1 MKHFDRIDYDLQS
14 EKSNYLTN
22 KSIKTSE
29 SVSAGHPDKIA
40 DQISDAVLDQML
52 SQDSNSRVACE
63 TFVTTGL
70 VLIGGE
76 IATESYVDLQKTVRD
91 TVYDIG
97 YIYPEIG
104 FYFRDLAILN
114 VIHEQSPDIAQGV
127 VKESTE
133 EQGAG
138 DQGIMYGYAV
148 DETKQYMPLP
158 ITLAHDLTRNLANL
172 RINNTLTYLRPDG
185 KSQVAVR
192 YDEAKP
198 IGVEK
203 VVVAAQHTEDVEVDK
218 IKEDLLDHLI
228 IPVLGDLYNKDI
240 EVIIN
245 GTGKFVIG
253 GPHGDA
259 GLTGRKII
267 VDTYG
272 GLSYHGGG
280 AFSGKDPSK
289 VDRSGAYVARYIAKN
304 VIHQEWAHE
313 ISIQI
318 AYSIGVAQPFSFHV
332 NTFGTGTIPDEEIE
346 RRILSNIDLRP
357 GKIIERL
364 DLKRP
369 IYRDTASYGH
379 FGRSDISFSWEKLDL
394 F

>member
-1 MKHFDRIDYDLQS
+1 M
-14 EKSNYLTN
+14 SNTSYL
-22 KSIKTSE
+22 TSE
-29 SVSAGHPDKIA
+29 SVCEGHPDKIA

-52 SQDSNSRVACE
+52 TQDPNSRVACE

-76 IATESYVDLQKTVRD
+76 IATEGYVDLQKTVRD

-97 YIYPEIG
+97 YVHPDIG
-104 FYFRDLAILN
+104 FFYKDIAVLN

-127 VKESTE
+127 VRKSVE

-138 DQGIMYGYAV
+138 DQGMMYGYAI
-148 DETKQYMPLP
+148 DHTDQYMPVP
-158 ITLAHDLTRNLANL
+158 ISYAHELTRNLAEL
-172 RINNTLTYLRPDG
+172 RKSKKLEYLRPDG
-185 KSQVAVR
+185 KSQVSIKYIDGKPAN
-192 YDEAKP
+192 AK
-198 IGVEK
+198 K
-203 VVVAAQHTEDVEVDK
+203 VVIAAQHAADVTQEK
-218 IKEDLLDHLI
+218 IKEDLLEYLI
-228 IPVLGDLYNKDI
+228 EPVMGDYYQKGETD
-240 EVIIN
+240 VIIN
-245 GTGKFVIG
+245 GTGKFVVG

-272 GLSYHGGG
+272 GLGRHGGG

-304 VIHQEWAHE
+304 IVHAGLAKECE
-313 ISIQI
+313 VQI
-318 AYSIGVAQPFSFHV
+318 AYSIGIAEPFSFDV
-332 NTFGTGTIPDEEIE
+332 NTFGTGTISDEELIAKV
-346 RRILSNIDLRP
+346 RNAIDLRP

-364 DLKRP
+364 QLKQP
-369 IYRDTASYGH
+369 MYRKTAAYGH
-379 FGRSDISFSWEKLDL
+379 FGRKDITFNWEKLDL

>member
-1 MKHFDRIDYDLQS
+1 MDK
-14 EKSNYLTN
+14 KSY
-22 KSIKTSE
+22 IASE
-29 SVSAGHPDKIA
+29 SVSEGHPDKIA
-40 DQISDAVLDQML
+40 DQISDAILDQML
-52 SQDSNSRVACE
+52 TQDRESRVACE

-76 IATESYVDLQKTVRD
+76 ISTDSYVDLQKTVRD

-97 YIYPEIG
+97 YTNPEIG
-104 FYFRDLAILN
+104 FYYKDLSVLN

-127 VKESTE
+127 VKNSIE

-138 DQGIMYGYAV
+138 DQGMMYGYAV
-148 DETKQYMPLP
+148 NHTDEYMPLP
-158 ITLAHDLTRNLANL
+158 IALAHQLTLNLSKL
-172 RINNTLTYLRPDG
+172 RKDKILDYLRPDG

-192 YDEAKP
+192 YVNDKP
-198 IGVEK
+198 VEVSK
-203 VVVAAQHTEDVEVDK
+203 VVVAAQHAEEITQDQ
-218 IKEDLLDHLI
+218 IKSDLLENLI
-228 IPVLGDLYNKDI
+228 EPVLGDYYDKSTT
-240 EVIIN
+240 EVIVN

-272 GLSYHGGG
+272 GVGRHGGG

-289 VDRSGAYVARYIAKN
+289 VDRSGAYVARFIAKN
-304 VIHQEWAHE
+304 VVHAGLAEKCE
-313 ISIQI
+313 VQI
-318 AYSIGVAQPFSFHV
+318 AYSIGVAEPFSFDV
-332 NTFGTGTIPDEEIE
+332 DTSGTGSIPDHEIKE
-346 RRILSNIDLRP
+346 KILANIDLRP

-364 DLKRP
+364 DLKNP
-369 IYRDTASYGH
+369 FYKKTAAYGH
-379 FGRSDISFSWEKLDL
+379 FGRKDVMFNWEKLDL

>member
-1 MKHFDRIDYDLQS
+1 M
-14 EKSNYLTN
+14 TN

-127 VKESTE
+127 VKESAE

-203 VVVAAQHTEDVEVDK
+203 VVVAAQHTEDVEEDK

>member
-1 MKHFDRIDYDLQS
+1 MSYTS
-14 EKSNYLTN
+14 YL
-22 KSIKTSE
+22 TSE
-29 SVSAGHPDKIA
+29 SVCEGHPDKIA

-52 SQDSNSRVACE
+52 TQDPNSRVACE

-76 IATESYVDLQKTVRD
+76 IATEGYVDLQKTVRD

-97 YIYPEIG
+97 YVHPDIG
-104 FYFRDLAILN
+104 FFYKDIAVLN

-127 VKESTE
+127 VKKSIE

-138 DQGIMYGYAV
+138 DQGMMYGYAI
-148 DETKQYMPLP
+148 DHTDQYMPVP
-158 ITLAHDLTRNLANL
+158 ISYAHELTRNLAQL
-172 RINNTLTYLRPDG
+172 RKSKKLEYLRPDG
-185 KSQVAVR
+185 KSQVSIKYIDGKPAN
-192 YDEAKP
+192 AK
-198 IGVEK
+198 K
-203 VVVAAQHTEDVEVDK
+203 VVIAAQHAVDVTQEK
-218 IKEDLLDHLI
+218 IKEDLLEYLI
-228 IPVLGDLYNKDI
+228 EPVMGDYYQKGETD
-240 EVIIN
+240 VIIN
-245 GTGKFVIG
+245 GTGKFVVG

-272 GLSYHGGG
+272 GLGRHGGG

-304 VIHQEWAHE
+304 IVHAGLAKECE
-313 ISIQI
+313 VQI
-318 AYSIGVAQPFSFHV
+318 AYSIGIAEPFSFDV
-332 NTFGTGTIPDEEIE
+332 NTFGTGTIPDEELIAKV
-346 RRILSNIDLRP
+346 RNAIDLRP

-364 DLKRP
+364 QLKQP
-369 IYRDTASYGH
+369 MYRKTAAYGH
-379 FGRSDISFSWEKLDL
+379 FGRKDVTFNWEKLDL

>member
-1 MKHFDRIDYDLQS
+1 MTK
-14 EKSNYLTN
+14 

-52 SQDSNSRVACE
+52 NQDANSRVACE

-76 IATESYVDLQKTVRD
+76 IATDAYVDLQKTVRD

-104 FYFRDLAILN
+104 FYYRDLAILN

-127 VKESTE
+127 VKETKE

-138 DQGIMYGYAV
+138 DQGMMFGYAIN
-148 DETKQYMPLP
+148 ETKEYMPLP
-158 ITLAHDLTRNLANL
+158 ITLAHDLTRNLSAL
-172 RINNTLTYLRPDG
+172 RKNNTLDYLRPDG
-185 KSQVAVR
+185 KSQVAIR
-192 YDEAKP
+192 YEDNKP
-198 IGVEK
+198 VGIEK
-203 VVVAAQHTEDVEVDK
+203 VVVAAQHIEDVEVDK
-218 IKEDLLDHLI
+218 IKEDLLEHLI
-228 IPVLGDLYNKDI
+228 IPVLGDFYNKDT
-240 EVIIN
+240 EVIVN

-253 GPHGDA
+253 GPQGDA

-272 GLSYHGGG
+272 GLGYHGGG

-304 VIHQEWAHE
+304 VIHQGWAHE
-313 ISIQI
+313 VSVQI
-318 AYSIGVAQPFSFHV
+318 AYSIGIAQPFSFYV
-332 NTFGTGTIPDEEIE
+332 NTFGTGTIPDDEIE
-346 RRILSNIDLRP
+346 KRILSNIDLRP
-357 GKIIERL
+357 GKVIERL
-364 DLKRP
+364 DLKKP

>member
-1 MKHFDRIDYDLQS
+1 M
-14 EKSNYLTN
+14 TN

-127 VKESTE
+127 VKESAE

-148 DETKQYMPLP
+148 DEAKQYMPLP

>member
-1 MKHFDRIDYDLQS
+1 MTK
-14 EKSNYLTN
+14 

-52 SQDSNSRVACE
+52 NQDANSRVACE

-76 IATESYVDLQKTVRD
+76 IATDAYVDLQKTVRD

-104 FYFRDLAILN
+104 FYYRDLAILN

-127 VKESTE
+127 VKETME

-138 DQGIMYGYAV
+138 DQGMMFGYAIN
-148 DETKQYMPLP
+148 ETKEYMPLP
-158 ITLAHDLTRNLANL
+158 ITLAHDLTRNLSAL
-172 RINNTLTYLRPDG
+172 RKNNTLDYLRPDG
-185 KSQVAVR
+185 KSQVAIR
-192 YDEAKP
+192 YEDNKP
-198 IGVEK
+198 VGIEK
-203 VVVAAQHTEDVEVDK
+203 VVVAAQHIEDVEVDK
-218 IKEDLLDHLI
+218 IKEDLLEHLI
-228 IPVLGDLYNKDI
+228 IPVLGDFYNKDT
-240 EVIIN
+240 EVIVN

-253 GPHGDA
+253 GPQGDA

-272 GLSYHGGG
+272 GLGYHGGG

-304 VIHQEWAHE
+304 VIHQGWAHE
-313 ISIQI
+313 VSVQI
-318 AYSIGVAQPFSFHV
+318 AYSIGIAQPFSFYV
-332 NTFGTGTIPDEEIE
+332 NTFGTGTIPDDEIE
-346 RRILSNIDLRP
+346 KRILSNIDLRP
-357 GKIIERL
+357 GKVIERL
-364 DLKRP
+364 DLKKP

>member
-1 MKHFDRIDYDLQS
+1 MTK
-14 EKSNYLTN
+14 

-52 SQDSNSRVACE
+52 NQDANSRVACE

-76 IATESYVDLQKTVRD
+76 IATDAYVDLQKTVRD

-104 FYFRDLAILN
+104 FYYRDLAILN

-127 VKESTE
+127 VKETKE

-138 DQGIMYGYAV
+138 DQGMMFGYAIN
-148 DETKQYMPLP
+148 ETKEYMPLP
-158 ITLAHDLTRNLANL
+158 ITLAHDLTRNLSAL
-172 RINNTLTYLRPDG
+172 RKNNTLDYLRPDG
-185 KSQVAVR
+185 KSQVAIR
-192 YDEAKP
+192 YEDNKP
-198 IGVEK
+198 VGIEK
-203 VVVAAQHTEDVEVDK
+203 VVVAAQHIEEVEVDK
-218 IKEDLLDHLI
+218 IKEDLLEHLI
-228 IPVLGDLYNKDI
+228 IPVLGDFYNKDT
-240 EVIIN
+240 EVIVN

-253 GPHGDA
+253 GPQGDA

-272 GLSYHGGG
+272 GLGYHGGG

-304 VIHQEWAHE
+304 VIHQGWAHE
-313 ISIQI
+313 VSVQI
-318 AYSIGVAQPFSFHV
+318 AYSIGIAQPFSFYV
-332 NTFGTGTIPDEEIE
+332 NTFGTGTIPDDEIE
-346 RRILSNIDLRP
+346 KRILSNIDLRP
-357 GKIIERL
+357 GKVIERL
-364 DLKRP
+364 DLKKP